1 MDIIEITNNNFK
13 ENVINVDN
21 IVIVDFFAEWCAPC
35 DLLARILKELQ
46 NEYKNIIKIV
56 KVNVEKEKELTD
68 KYNIQNLPTL
78 LFFKDGELKTNIIG
92 YKPKEMIASIIE
104 NLK

>member
-13 ENVINVDN
+13 ENIIDVDN

-35 DLLARILKELQ
+35 DLLARILKGLQ

-92 YKPKEMIASIIE
+92 YKPKEMIVSIIE

>member
-68 KYNIQNLPTL
+68 KYKIQNLPTL
-78 LFFKDGELKTNIIG
+78 LFFKNGELKTNIIG
-92 YKPKEMIASIIE
+92 CKPKEIIVSIIE

>member
-13 ENVINVDN
+13 ENVINVYN
-21 IVIVDFFAEWCAPC
+21 IVIVDFFAEWCVPC
-35 DLLARILKELQ
+35 DLITRILKELQ
-46 NEYKNIIKIV
+46 NEYKDIIKIV

-92 YKPKEMIASIIE
+92 YKPKEMIVSIIE
-104 NLK
+104 NLR